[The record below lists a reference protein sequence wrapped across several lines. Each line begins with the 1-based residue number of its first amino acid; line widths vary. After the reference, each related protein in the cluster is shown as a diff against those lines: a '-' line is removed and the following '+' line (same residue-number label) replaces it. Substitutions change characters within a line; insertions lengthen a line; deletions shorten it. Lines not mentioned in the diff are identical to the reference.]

1 MTPPSKNEE
10 LLHKIKEEMN
20 IIYKVKQ
27 RKKTAVAQWLRY
39 CATNRKLADSIPTG
53 VIGTFH

>member
-1 MTPPSKNEE
+1 VTPPSKNEE

-27 RKKTAVAQWLRY
+27 RKGTAVAHRLRC
-39 CATNRKLADSIPTG
+39 CATNRRVADSIPVG
-53 VIGTFH
+53 VSRIFH